1 MELTQPLGVG
11 LGLVVRINNQY
22 SHPVF
27 MGQCLNI
34 YATINECR
42 KFCRVLFA
50 YSVMFTWDQENAG
63 MLKPCG
69 RCAEKADRQVAVYD
83 ITNESHKMMA
93 QINHTNQ
100 LHK

>member
-1 MELTQPLGVG
+1 
-11 LGLVVRINNQY
+11 
-22 SHPVF
+22 
-27 MGQCLNI
+27 
-34 YATINECR
+34 
-42 KFCRVLFA
+42 
-50 YSVMFTWDQENAG
+50 MFTWDQENAG